1 MNICHTSSMKH
12 LQININIVTHQEI
25 SKSFVIF
32 TDPCTKGSSTGFG
45 GFFFF
50 LLCLLGFV
58 VQLLGFST
66 GT

>member
-1 MNICHTSSMKH
+1 MKH
-12 LQININIVTHQEI
+12 LQININTVTHQEI

-32 TDPCTKGSSTGFG
+32 TDLCTKGSSTGFG
-45 GFFFF
+45 GCVFFFF